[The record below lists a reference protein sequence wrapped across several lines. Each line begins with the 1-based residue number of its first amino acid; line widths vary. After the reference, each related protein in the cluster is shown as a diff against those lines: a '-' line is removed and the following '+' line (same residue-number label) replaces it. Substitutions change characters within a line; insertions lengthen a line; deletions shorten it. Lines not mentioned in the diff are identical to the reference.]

1 MHYDPRKR
9 NHNLPHDPFTALV
22 VPRPIGWISTLGRDG
37 IVNLA
42 PYSFFNAVSSQPPVV
57 MFSSA
62 TRKDSQRNAEDVS
75 EFVHSLVTYEVA
87 EQMNITSSTVGPE
100 VSEPELA
107 GLEMAPSLVVRP
119 PRVKKSPVAFECR
132 HLKTIEVPISGGG
145 VTPYSIV
152 LGEIVSIYVDDSV
165 IVDGRIDLSKVR
177 PVARLGYLDD
187 YCYYDERTVFKMI
200 RPK

>member
-1 MHYDPRKR
+1 
-9 NHNLPHDPFTALV
+9 
-22 VPRPIGWISTLGRDG
+22 
-37 IVNLA
+37 
-42 PYSFFNAVSSQPPVV
+42 

-62 TRKDSQRNAEDVS
+62 TRKDSQRNAEDLS

-132 HLKTIEVPISGGG
+132 HLKTIEVPMSGGG

-152 LGEIVSIYVDDSV
+152 LGEVVSIYVDDSV
-165 IVDGRIDLSKVR
+165 IADGRIDLSKVR

>member
-62 TRKDSQRNAEDVS
+62 TRKDSQRNAEDLS

-87 EQMNITSSTVGPE
+87 EQMNITSSTVGAE

-132 HLKTIEVPISGGG
+132 HLKTVEVPSSEGK
-145 VTPYSIV
+145 PAMYSIV
-152 LGEIVSIYVDDSV
+152 MGEIVSIYVDDSV

>member
-22 VPRPIGWISTLGRDG
+22 VPRPIGWISTIGRDG

-62 TRKDSQRNAEDVS
+62 TRKDSQRNAEDFS

-132 HLKTIEVPISGGG
+132 HLKTVEVPPSDGK
-145 VTPYSIV
+145 PAMYSIV
-152 LGEIVSIYVDDSV
+152 MGEIVSIYVDDSV
-165 IVDGRIDLSKVR
+165 IVDGRIDLSKMR